1 MKGVIMNQT
10 ILYQMSEFYKV
21 FGDLTRLKI
30 LRSLEKKKLCVSEIA
45 DQLQMTHSSISH
57 QLKILR
63 DQNFVRNEKIGKVVY
78 YSLADDHIKIILKYG
93 EEHII
98 EKRNTF

>member
-93 EEHII
+93 KEHII